1 MPVEFNRESWGST
14 GDARGVQSGVV
25 GLDWGGET
33 GCFLAELGCCHI
45 FLEDYFVARCSLVV
59 TKLCYMDIHCD
70 GSLRDS
76 AMDENVT
83 VEDEDQVQVEQGMGL
98 HPEHTGSHSLL
109 GIILSF
115 PFSVIFAVV
124 NSSSVQISTL
134 DLPMGAPR
142 LSFGMEEVYS
152 YPLYKG
158 FGIASSRVGAFEE
171 FLNNAS
177 ILMIVDNGNG
187 GLYLQNFEPV
197 KMGVKKEDGSLSKI
211 MPPEEQ
217 EILDEMDIKVKK
229 YLRGESANFE
239 ALRDKKLK
247 GQLAVKEELYGKS
260 AKAAAKVEKW
270 LMPSEGGYLEAEGI
284 EKTWRI
290 KQEAIVREVDISSSK
305 NQYDI
310 VLPDL
315 GPYTL
320 DFTSSG
326 RYMAVAGRKGHL
338 AIIDMMNMGLIKELQ
353 IEDLVFF
360 GGKDMVGLL
369 EWGRNSLLS
378 SFPSF
383 QRLWTYGTRTFIT
396 GMAQS
401 FIVCR
406 VLDCGSSGSRDGNVN
421 VERQEHG
428 AVLKLQFLKNHFLLA
443 SINKFGQLHYQ
454 DVTTGLMVGNFRTGL
469 GSSDVMQVNP
479 FNSIVA
485 LGHSNGSVT
494 MWKPTSAAPLV
505 KMLTHHGPVSALSF
519 HSNGHLMATAGTDR
533 KIKIWDLRKFEVLQT
548 LPGHAKTLDFSQK
561 GLLATSTGSF
571 VQILGDFSGSQNYSR
586 YMTHSIAKGYQI
598 QKVLFRP
605 YEDVLGL
612 GHSMGW
618 SSILIPGSGEP
629 NFDSWV
635 ANPFETPKQRREK
648 EVRSLLDKLPPET
661 IMLDPK
667 KIGNLRP
674 PTRRKE
680 KPSKEEREAE
690 MEAAVADAKNSVSTK
705 RKTKGRSKPSRRA
718 KKTQEAVERAKRP
731 FLEQQKQEEELSKN
745 KKQKIREQSELP
757 KSLQRF
763 VSKKAAS

>member
-1 MPVEFNRESWGST
+1 MFISDEHRKLVHMKLQFLVCFVSKCTSLHTRFLMYYELKPEDPPYAAKFYDCCGAEDPNASGCST
-14 GDARGVQSGVV
+14 SFHVSYDDDSVSLLPINELLELSNGFTAAIGDHPRCRSLEIVSNHRIHGYSLKIANISCRFFFDLFHHQLVFCKKLSV
-25 GLDWGGET
+25 L
-33 GCFLAELGCCHI
+33 CHSVTI
-45 FLEDYFVARCSLVV
+45 WFFCSL
-59 TKLCYMDIHCD
+59 
-70 GSLRDS
+70 
-76 AMDENVT
+76 N
-83 VEDEDQVQVEQGMGL
+83 
-98 HPEHTGSHSLL
+98 
-109 GIILSF
+109 
-115 PFSVIFAVV
+115 
-124 NSSSVQISTL
+124 
-134 DLPMGAPR
+134 
-142 LSFGMEEVYS
+142 
-152 YPLYKG
+152 
-158 FGIASSRVGAFEE
+158 
-171 FLNNAS
+171 
-177 ILMIVDNGNG
+177 
-187 GLYLQNFEPV
+187 LQNFEPV
-197 KMGVKKEDGSLSKI
+197 KMGVKKEDGSLCKI

-229 YLRGESANFE
+229 YLRGGSANFE

-270 LMPSEGGYLEAEGI
+270 LMPSEGGYLEVEGI

-353 IEDLVFF
+353 VRETVRDVVFLHNELF
-360 GGKDMVGLL
+360 FAAAQKKY
-369 EWGRNSLLS
+369 
-378 SFPSF
+378 
-383 QRLWTYGTRTFIT
+383 TYIYN
-396 GMAQS
+396 
-401 FIVCR
+401 
-406 VLDCGSSGSRDGNVN
+406 RDGT
-421 VERQEHG
+421 ELHCLKEHG
-428 AVLKLQFLKNHFLLA
+428 AVSKLQFLKNHFLLA

-469 GSSDVMQVNP
+469 GGSDVMQVNP
-479 FNSIVA
+479 FNSVVT

-533 KIKIWDLRKFEVLQT
+533 KIKIWDLRKYEVLQT

-598 QKVLFRP
+598 RKVLFRP

-629 NFDSWV
+629 NFDTWV

-705 RKTKGRSKPSRRA
+705 RKTKGRNKPSRRA
-718 KKTQEAVERAKRP
+718 KKMQEAVERAKRP
-731 FLEQQKQEEELSKN
+731 FLEQQKQEEELSKS
-745 KKQKIREQSELP
+745 KKQKISEQSELP